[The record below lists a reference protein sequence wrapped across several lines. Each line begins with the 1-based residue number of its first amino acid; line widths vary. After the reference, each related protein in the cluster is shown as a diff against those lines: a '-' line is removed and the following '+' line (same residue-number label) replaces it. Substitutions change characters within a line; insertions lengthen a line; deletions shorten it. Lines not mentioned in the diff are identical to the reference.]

1 MTHTQTSEFNTE
13 MKFTTSQWKTAT
25 AALTESKADI
35 LLSHYAGNTALL
47 TQNMFHP
54 DQ

>member
-1 MTHTQTSEFNTE
+1 MTHTQTREFNAE
-13 MKFTTSQWKTAT
+13 IKFTTSQWKTAI

-35 LLSHYAGNTALL
+35 LLSHHAGNAALL

-54 DQ
+54 DR

>member
-1 MTHTQTSEFNTE
+1 MTHTQSNEFNTE
-13 MKFTTSQWKTAT
+13 IKFTTSQWKTET

-35 LLSHYAGNTALL
+35 LLSHPAGNTALL

-54 DQ
+54 DR